1 LVDTDEEAIRRLVV
15 AFGGFK
21 RRQWA
26 KSPVPDLK
34 PSAMFLLW
42 RLKRRI
48 SDDSGG
54 LRVKELAEELH
65 VSPPHVTQTIHE
77 LEAKGFVRRDADGDD
92 RRVVRLSLTVEGE
105 TVLLE
110 AKRIMQGHL
119 AGLVRALGVQRSLLL
134 AELLDETNLYF
145 DGGCI

>member
-1 LVDTDEEAIRRLVV
+1 MVDAEEEAVRRLVV

-21 RRQWA
+21 RRRWA
-26 KSPVPDLK
+26 KSPVPDLN

-42 RLKRRI
+42 RLKRRV
-48 SDDSGG
+48 SHDSCG

-77 LEAKGFVRRDADGDD
+77 LEAKGFVRRDVDGDD

-105 TVLLE
+105 AILLE
-110 AKRIMQGHL
+110 AKKIMQGHL
-119 AGLVRALGVQRSLLL
+119 AGLVRALGAQRSMLL

-145 DGGCI
+145 DGGSI